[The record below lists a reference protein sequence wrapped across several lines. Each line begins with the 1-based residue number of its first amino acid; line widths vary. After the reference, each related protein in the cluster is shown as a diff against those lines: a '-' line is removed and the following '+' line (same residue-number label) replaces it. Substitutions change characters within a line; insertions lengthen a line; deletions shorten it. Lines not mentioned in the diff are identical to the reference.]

1 MYKIFY
7 IREFKKMKNKITI
20 LILALFI
27 LFTVAGVSASE
38 VDDNVMVDDENIEI
52 ESISMENDL
61 KTADDSQV
69 LGQANDEM

>member
-1 MYKIFY
+1 
-7 IREFKKMKNKITI
+7 MKNKITI

-27 LFTVAGVSASE
+27 LFAIAGVSASE
-38 VDDNVMVDDENIEI
+38 VDDNVMVDDENMEI
-52 ESISMENDL
+52 ESTSMENDL